1 MGRDAGVLLP
11 LMSRLDAPL
20 IATTRATLI
29 QQWGTGLEGVDIAAA
44 TARGIPVCNVPSD
57 VTPNAEST
65 AEHAVFLMLG
75 VARQL
80 HACAHALKA
89 HRLGTPRGDALF
101 GNRALIVGF
110 GRVGQALA
118 RRLVALGMQVD
129 AIRQHPDPADIA
141 RYGLGHIAN
150 PSAFLTL
157 AATADFVI
165 STVPLTADSRGLF
178 NAALFRVMQRSAAV
192 INVSRGAV
200 IDESALLDAL
210 QTGRIAGAGLDV
222 FVEEPV
228 PPDHPLLALDTV
240 VATPHVAG
248 VTRQNYDAIAQVV
261 AANIAR
267 VKQGNSPQYRAN
279 SAV

>member
-1 MGRDAGVLLP
+1 
-11 LMSRLDAPL
+11 
-20 IATTRATLI
+20 
-29 QQWGTGLEGVDIAAA
+29 
-44 TARGIPVCNVPSD
+44 
-57 VTPNAEST
+57 
-65 AEHAVFLMLG
+65 
-75 VARQL
+75 
-80 HACAHALKA
+80 
-89 HRLGTPRGDALF
+89 
-101 GNRALIVGF
+101 
-110 GRVGQALA
+110 
-118 RRLVALGMQVD
+118 
-129 AIRQHPDPADIA
+129 
-141 RYGLGHIAN
+141 
-150 PSAFLTL
+150 
-157 AATADFVI
+157 
-165 STVPLTADSRGLF
+165 
-178 NAALFRVMQRSAAV
+178 MQRSAAV